1 MTPGDQLLT
10 VKQVAKL
17 LVLSTRSVYNLPLRH
32 VNLGPRSRRWFYSDV
47 LAYAHDRTSQPAGHT
62 AQAG

>member
-1 MTPGDQLLT
+1 MTTGDQLLT

-17 LVLSTRSVYNLPLRH
+17 LALSTRSVYNLSLRH

-47 LAYAHDRTSQPAGHT
+47 LDYANARTTQPANYST
-62 AQAG
+62 PAG